1 VAFRERIEK
10 GFVITAEASL
20 PRTGDA
26 GGFLEEAGY
35 LSRYA
40 DAVGVPDSP
49 RGMAR
54 PSPLALSRLLLEKG
68 IEPVMH
74 LACANRN
81 RIALRS
87 DLLGAAALGIEN
99 CLVVTGDHPL
109 HGKEPG
115 AKPVFDVDSVPV
127 LEVAA
132 SIPGLFP
139 GCVSN
144 PWAEPRELHIR
155 RLRDKVEAGAGFVMT
170 QPVFD
175 VEGFEVFLRDAQLDI
190 PWIPSVMV
198 FRSIKTA
205 RFFRERV
212 PGAYIPDDVMEK
224 LEGAKD
230 VGELSMDLA
239 AETIRELKGMKGVRG
254 VNLMTLGWKE
264 AVAAVLERAGL

>member
-1 VAFRERIEK
+1 MAFRERIEK

-20 PRTGDA
+20 PRGGDA
-26 GGFLEEAGY
+26 RGFLEEAGY
-35 LSRYA
+35 LSGYA

-54 PSPLALSRLLLEKG
+54 SSPLALSRLLLDEG

-87 DLLGAAALGIEN
+87 DLLGAAAMGIEN
-99 CLVVTGDHPL
+99 CLIVTGDHPL
-109 HGKEPG
+109 HGEEPG
-115 AKPVFDVDSVPV
+115 AKPVFDVDSVSA
-127 LEVAA
+127 LEIAS

-139 GCVSN
+139 GCVFN
-144 PWAEPRELHIR
+144 PWAEPGELHIR
-155 RLRDKVEAGAGFVMT
+155 RLEDKLEAGAGFVMT

-175 VEGFEVFLRDAQLDI
+175 VEGFEGFLGDAGTDI

-198 FRSIKTA
+198 FRSTKAA

-212 PGAYIPDDVMEK
+212 PGAYVPDDVMER
-224 LEGAKD
+224 LEGAED
-230 VGELSMDLA
+230 AGALSVEMA
-239 AETIRELKGMKGVRG
+239 AEAIHELKGMKGVRG

-264 AVAAVLERAGL
+264 AVPAVLERAGV